1 MNIKLKNKKSNRKF
15 NRKFKRK
22 KKLRKKNIKI
32 LYPFKI
38 KSIEKSEKYTLIQY
52 LNSLPKELQKKIYIL
67 CFRFMWRKYV
77 PLSAKIPSWYSYKI
91 QVDNEIFKSRFD
103 NIHFLHLSFN
113 TLPENKQWIM
123 GCQCEYCLNYS
134 NKKLKRKEY
143 KKQCNDLNY
152 FRSIMPESTF
162 YLNEYLTYTHID
174 PNTLQKFYD
183 PLYGSI
189 YEMFENYAI
198 RNDYPKLNF
207 NI

>member
-1 MNIKLKNKKSNRKF
+1 
-15 NRKFKRK
+15 
-22 KKLRKKNIKI
+22 
-32 LYPFKI
+32 
-38 KSIEKSEKYTLIQY
+38 
-52 LNSLPKELQKKIYIL
+52 
-67 CFRFMWRKYV
+67 
-77 PLSAKIPSWYSYKI
+77 
-91 QVDNEIFKSRFD
+91 
-103 NIHFLHLSFN
+103 
-113 TLPENKQWIM
+113 M
-123 GCQCEYCLNYS
+123 GCQCEYCSNYS

-143 KKQCNDLNY
+143 KKQCNDSNY

-174 PNTLQKFYD
+174 PNTLQKIFD